1 MTYPSFDHW
10 KATKEMVVLVV
21 GALFMIGGIHSNYF
35 WVFVLLAGP
44 LLYFIEYRVWKHR
57 N

>member
-1 MTYPSFDHW
+1 MTSPSFDHW